1 MVDKRG
7 QGLSLNV
14 IIIAALALIVL
25 VILVVVF
32 TGGIGRFEKGVGEQ
46 GDTELATMR
55 ISYGTCRPTAGQEA
69 TFKSDFSRATSADDK
84 ELSRARFSDVL
95 ERCKGFD
102 SKDSCESSGCRWPST
117 Q

>member
-1 MVDKRG
+1 MRDTRG
-7 QGLSLNV
+7 QGLSINV

-55 ISYGTCRPTAGQEA
+55 IQYGNCRPTAGQEA
-69 TFKSDFSRATSADDK
+69 SFKSDVSRATSADDK
-84 ELSRARFSDVL
+84 ESTRARFTEIVD
-95 ERCKGFD
+95 RCKALDG
-102 SKDSCESSGCRWPST
+102 KDACESSGCRWP
-117 Q
+117 